1 MNSKRFLLAL
11 ALFLAPAFAGD
22 LGFENGAPVTLKPDM
37 GYILV
42 RSSRDERALATINY
56 SPILIRTL
64 DPAEI
69 EAATKIDSPH
79 EANVVIP
86 RADRPYARTETEITQ
101 IIPLKPGTY
110 VLGGLANVLRSGWT
124 EITVVTSLCMG
135 TVAFEVKPGVIT
147 DLGTIL
153 NAAHVLP
160 TAIPE
165 LANVV
170 AGKDLDM
177 NIALMDV
184 AIRPPASDAP
194 EALKALPIVP
204 ADYRAYG
211 LFPNYLGG
219 QFARLAPL
227 PGVLDYDKDGNALDL
242 KARTAKAE

>member
-1 MNSKRFLLAL
+1 MNTKHLLLAV
-11 ALFLAPAFAGD
+11 ALFVAPAFGGD
-22 LGFENGAPVTLKPDM
+22 QWFEKGEPVTLKPDM

-42 RSSRDERALATINY
+42 RSTRDERALATINF

-64 DPAEI
+64 DPAQI
-69 EAATKIDSPH
+69 EAATKSDAKH

-86 RADRPYARTETEITQ
+86 RADHPYARTETELTQ
-101 IIPLKPGTY
+101 VIPLKPGTY

-135 TVAFEVKPGVIT
+135 TVMFEVKPGVIT

-184 AIRPPASDAP
+184 AIRPQASDTP

-204 ADYRAYG
+204 ADYHAYG

-242 KARTAKAE
+242 KAQAAKAE